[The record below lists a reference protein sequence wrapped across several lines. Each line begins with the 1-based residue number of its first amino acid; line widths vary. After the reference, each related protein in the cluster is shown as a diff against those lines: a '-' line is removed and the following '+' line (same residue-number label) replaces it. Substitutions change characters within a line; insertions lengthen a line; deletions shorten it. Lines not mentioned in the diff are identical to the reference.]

1 MREEIE
7 ISEYDRL
14 NALKQA
20 LEEKIRVILEWEEY
34 FMYKDLKSLLE
45 LKNEIE
51 KKMGV
56 LWENKMNIQ
65 HNKKNIIDLISFYD
79 YKFKKAKVQYGGSSY
94 LLFQDKNQE
103 YEIRFADHSKRRE
116 HQNTILLKNYV
127 FKKPEGWR

>member
-34 FMYKDLKSLLE
+34 FMYKDLKSLLD

-56 LWENKMNIQ
+56 LWEN
-65 HNKKNIIDLISFYD
+65 NKKQIE
-79 YKFKKAKVQYGGSSY
+79 Q
-94 LLFQDKNQE
+94 
-103 YEIRFADHSKRRE
+103 
-116 HQNTILLKNYV
+116 
-127 FKKPEGWR
+127 

>member
-34 FMYKDLKSLLE
+34 FMYKDLKHLLD

-51 KKMGV
+51 KKMVV
-56 LWENKMNIQ
+56 LWEN
-65 HNKKNIIDLISFYD
+65 NKKQIE
-79 YKFKKAKVQYGGSSY
+79 Q
-94 LLFQDKNQE
+94 
-103 YEIRFADHSKRRE
+103 
-116 HQNTILLKNYV
+116 
-127 FKKPEGWR
+127 

>member
-34 FMYKDLKSLLE
+34 FMYKDLKRLLE

-56 LWENKMNIQ
+56 LWEN
-65 HNKKNIIDLISFYD
+65 NKKQIE
-79 YKFKKAKVQYGGSSY
+79 Q
-94 LLFQDKNQE
+94 
-103 YEIRFADHSKRRE
+103 
-116 HQNTILLKNYV
+116 
-127 FKKPEGWR
+127 

>member
-34 FMYKDLKSLLE
+34 FMYKDLKHLLD

-56 LWENKMNIQ
+56 L
-65 HNKKNIIDLISFYD
+65 
-79 YKFKKAKVQYGGSSY
+79 
-94 LLFQDKNQE
+94 
-103 YEIRFADHSKRRE
+103 
-116 HQNTILLKNYV
+116 
-127 FKKPEGWR
+127 

>member
-34 FMYKDLKSLLE
+34 FMYKDLKHLLD

-51 KKMGV
+51 RKMGI
-56 LWENKMNIQ
+56 LWEN
-65 HNKKNIIDLISFYD
+65 NKK
-79 YKFKKAKVQYGGSSY
+79 QTE
-94 LLFQDKNQE
+94 Q
-103 YEIRFADHSKRRE
+103 
-116 HQNTILLKNYV
+116 
-127 FKKPEGWR
+127 

>member
-14 NALKQA
+14 NALKQV

-51 KKMGV
+51 KKMGE
-56 LWENKMNIQ
+56 LWEN
-65 HNKKNIIDLISFYD
+65 NKKQIE
-79 YKFKKAKVQYGGSSY
+79 Q
-94 LLFQDKNQE
+94 
-103 YEIRFADHSKRRE
+103 
-116 HQNTILLKNYV
+116 
-127 FKKPEGWR
+127 

>member
-51 KKMGV
+51 KKVG
-56 LWENKMNIQ
+56 KKKKK
-65 HNKKNIIDLISFYD
+65 NKKQIE
-79 YKFKKAKVQYGGSSY
+79 Q
-94 LLFQDKNQE
+94 
-103 YEIRFADHSKRRE
+103 
-116 HQNTILLKNYV
+116 
-127 FKKPEGWR
+127 

>member
-34 FMYKDLKSLLE
+34 FMYKDLKSLLD

-51 KKMGV
+51 RKMGI
-56 LWENKMNIQ
+56 LWEN
-65 HNKKNIIDLISFYD
+65 NKKQIE
-79 YKFKKAKVQYGGSSY
+79 Q
-94 LLFQDKNQE
+94 
-103 YEIRFADHSKRRE
+103 
-116 HQNTILLKNYV
+116 
-127 FKKPEGWR
+127 

>member
-34 FMYKDLKSLLE
+34 FMYKDLKHLLD

-51 KKMGV
+51 RKMGI
-56 LWENKMNIQ
+56 LWEN
-65 HNKKNIIDLISFYD
+65 NKKQIE
-79 YKFKKAKVQYGGSSY
+79 Q
-94 LLFQDKNQE
+94 
-103 YEIRFADHSKRRE
+103 
-116 HQNTILLKNYV
+116 
-127 FKKPEGWR
+127 

>member
-1 MREEIE
+1 MRQEIE

-34 FMYKDLKSLLE
+34 FMYKDLKHLLD

-56 LWENKMNIQ
+56 LWEN
-65 HNKKNIIDLISFYD
+65 NKKQIE
-79 YKFKKAKVQYGGSSY
+79 Q
-94 LLFQDKNQE
+94 
-103 YEIRFADHSKRRE
+103 
-116 HQNTILLKNYV
+116 
-127 FKKPEGWR
+127 

>member
-14 NALKQA
+14 NALKQV

-34 FMYKDLKSLLE
+34 FMYKDLKHLLD

-56 LWENKMNIQ
+56 LWEN
-65 HNKKNIIDLISFYD
+65 NKKQIE
-79 YKFKKAKVQYGGSSY
+79 Q
-94 LLFQDKNQE
+94 
-103 YEIRFADHSKRRE
+103 
-116 HQNTILLKNYV
+116 
-127 FKKPEGWR
+127 

>member
-1 MREEIE
+1 MREKIE

-34 FMYKDLKSLLE
+34 FMYKDLKHLLD

-56 LWENKMNIQ
+56 LWEN
-65 HNKKNIIDLISFYD
+65 NKKQIE
-79 YKFKKAKVQYGGSSY
+79 Q
-94 LLFQDKNQE
+94 
-103 YEIRFADHSKRRE
+103 
-116 HQNTILLKNYV
+116 
-127 FKKPEGWR
+127 

>member
-51 KKMGV
+51 KKVGV
-56 LWENKMNIQ
+56 L
-65 HNKKNIIDLISFYD
+65 
-79 YKFKKAKVQYGGSSY
+79 
-94 LLFQDKNQE
+94 
-103 YEIRFADHSKRRE
+103 
-116 HQNTILLKNYV
+116 
-127 FKKPEGWR
+127 

>member
-34 FMYKDLKSLLE
+34 FMYKDLKHLLD

-56 LWENKMNIQ
+56 LWEN
-65 HNKKNIIDLISFYD
+65 NKKQI
-79 YKFKKAKVQYGGSSY
+79 
-94 LLFQDKNQE
+94 E
-103 YEIRFADHSKRRE
+103 R
-116 HQNTILLKNYV
+116 
-127 FKKPEGWR
+127 

>member
-34 FMYKDLKSLLE
+34 FMYKDLKRILD

-51 KKMGV
+51 NKMGV
-56 LWENKMNIQ
+56 LWEN
-65 HNKKNIIDLISFYD
+65 NKKQIE
-79 YKFKKAKVQYGGSSY
+79 Q
-94 LLFQDKNQE
+94 
-103 YEIRFADHSKRRE
+103 
-116 HQNTILLKNYV
+116 
-127 FKKPEGWR
+127 

>member
-34 FMYKDLKSLLE
+34 FMYKDLKHLLD

-51 KKMGV
+51 RKMGI
-56 LWENKMNIQ
+56 LWEN
-65 HNKKNIIDLISFYD
+65 NKKRTE
-79 YKFKKAKVQYGGSSY
+79 Q
-94 LLFQDKNQE
+94 
-103 YEIRFADHSKRRE
+103 
-116 HQNTILLKNYV
+116 
-127 FKKPEGWR
+127 

>member
-34 FMYKDLKSLLE
+34 FMYKDLKHLLD

-51 KKMGV
+51 KKMRV
-56 LWENKMNIQ
+56 LWEN
-65 HNKKNIIDLISFYD
+65 NKKQIE
-79 YKFKKAKVQYGGSSY
+79 Q
-94 LLFQDKNQE
+94 
-103 YEIRFADHSKRRE
+103 
-116 HQNTILLKNYV
+116 
-127 FKKPEGWR
+127 

>member
-34 FMYKDLKSLLE
+34 FMYKDLKHLLD

-56 LWENKMNIQ
+56 LWENS
-65 HNKKNIIDLISFYD
+65 KKQIE
-79 YKFKKAKVQYGGSSY
+79 Q
-94 LLFQDKNQE
+94 
-103 YEIRFADHSKRRE
+103 
-116 HQNTILLKNYV
+116 
-127 FKKPEGWR
+127 

>member
-1 MREEIE
+1 MLYYNDISELKILTMPYCDRKIVLSFAREDYKQWRELREEIE

-34 FMYKDLKSLLE
+34 FMYKDLKHLLD

-56 LWENKMNIQ
+56 LWEN
-65 HNKKNIIDLISFYD
+65 NKKQIE
-79 YKFKKAKVQYGGSSY
+79 Q
-94 LLFQDKNQE
+94 
-103 YEIRFADHSKRRE
+103 
-116 HQNTILLKNYV
+116 
-127 FKKPEGWR
+127 

>member
-14 NALKQA
+14 NALKQV

-51 KKMGV
+51 RKMGI
-56 LWENKMNIQ
+56 LWEN
-65 HNKKNIIDLISFYD
+65 NKKRTE
-79 YKFKKAKVQYGGSSY
+79 Q
-94 LLFQDKNQE
+94 
-103 YEIRFADHSKRRE
+103 
-116 HQNTILLKNYV
+116 
-127 FKKPEGWR
+127 

>member
-34 FMYKDLKSLLE
+34 FMYKDLKHLLD

-51 KKMGV
+51 ARMGEI
-56 LWENKMNIQ
+56 WEN
-65 HNKKNIIDLISFYD
+65 NKKQIE
-79 YKFKKAKVQYGGSSY
+79 Q
-94 LLFQDKNQE
+94 
-103 YEIRFADHSKRRE
+103 
-116 HQNTILLKNYV
+116 
-127 FKKPEGWR
+127 

>member
-34 FMYKDLKSLLE
+34 FMYKDLKHLLD

-51 KKMGV
+51 RKMGI
-56 LWENKMNIQ
+56 LWEN
-65 HNKKNIIDLISFYD
+65 NKKRT
-79 YKFKKAKVQYGGSSY
+79 
-94 LLFQDKNQE
+94 E
-103 YEIRFADHSKRRE
+103 
-116 HQNTILLKNYV
+116 
-127 FKKPEGWR
+127 

>member
-56 LWENKMNIQ
+56 LWEN
-65 HNKKNIIDLISFYD
+65 NKKQIE
-79 YKFKKAKVQYGGSSY
+79 Q
-94 LLFQDKNQE
+94 
-103 YEIRFADHSKRRE
+103 
-116 HQNTILLKNYV
+116 
-127 FKKPEGWR
+127 

>member
-34 FMYKDLKSLLE
+34 FMYKDLKHILD

-56 LWENKMNIQ
+56 LWEN
-65 HNKKNIIDLISFYD
+65 NKKQIE
-79 YKFKKAKVQYGGSSY
+79 Q
-94 LLFQDKNQE
+94 
-103 YEIRFADHSKRRE
+103 
-116 HQNTILLKNYV
+116 
-127 FKKPEGWR
+127 

>member
-51 KKMGV
+51 KKVGV
-56 LWENKMNIQ
+56 LWEK
-65 HNKKNIIDLISFYD
+65 NKKQIE
-79 YKFKKAKVQYGGSSY
+79 Q
-94 LLFQDKNQE
+94 
-103 YEIRFADHSKRRE
+103 
-116 HQNTILLKNYV
+116 
-127 FKKPEGWR
+127 

>member
-14 NALKQA
+14 NALKTV

-51 KKMGV
+51 RKMGI
-56 LWENKMNIQ
+56 LWEN
-65 HNKKNIIDLISFYD
+65 NKKRTE
-79 YKFKKAKVQYGGSSY
+79 Q
-94 LLFQDKNQE
+94 
-103 YEIRFADHSKRRE
+103 
-116 HQNTILLKNYV
+116 
-127 FKKPEGWR
+127 

>member
-1 MREEIE
+1 MSTRRKQESIE

-34 FMYKDLKSLLE
+34 FMYKDLKSLLD

-56 LWENKMNIQ
+56 LWEN
-65 HNKKNIIDLISFYD
+65 NKKQIE
-79 YKFKKAKVQYGGSSY
+79 Q
-94 LLFQDKNQE
+94 
-103 YEIRFADHSKRRE
+103 
-116 HQNTILLKNYV
+116 
-127 FKKPEGWR
+127 

>member
-34 FMYKDLKSLLE
+34 FMYKDLKHLLD

-56 LWENKMNIQ
+56 LWENN
-65 HNKKNIIDLISFYD
+65 NCWTS
-79 YKFKKAKVQYGGSSY
+79 
-94 LLFQDKNQE
+94 
-103 YEIRFADHSKRRE
+103 
-116 HQNTILLKNYV
+116 
-127 FKKPEGWR
+127 

>member
-34 FMYKDLKSLLE
+34 FMYKDLKHLLD

-56 LWENKMNIQ
+56 LWEN
-65 HNKKNIIDLISFYD
+65 NKKQIE
-79 YKFKKAKVQYGGSSY
+79 Q
-94 LLFQDKNQE
+94 
-103 YEIRFADHSKRRE
+103 
-116 HQNTILLKNYV
+116 
-127 FKKPEGWR
+127 

>member
-34 FMYKDLKSLLE
+34 FMYKDLKSLLK

-56 LWENKMNIQ
+56 LWEN
-65 HNKKNIIDLISFYD
+65 NKKQIE
-79 YKFKKAKVQYGGSSY
+79 Q
-94 LLFQDKNQE
+94 
-103 YEIRFADHSKRRE
+103 
-116 HQNTILLKNYV
+116 
-127 FKKPEGWR
+127 

>member
-34 FMYKDLKSLLE
+34 FMYKDLKSLLK

-56 LWENKMNIQ
+56 LWEN
-65 HNKKNIIDLISFYD
+65 NKKRIE
-79 YKFKKAKVQYGGSSY
+79 Q
-94 LLFQDKNQE
+94 
-103 YEIRFADHSKRRE
+103 
-116 HQNTILLKNYV
+116 
-127 FKKPEGWR
+127 